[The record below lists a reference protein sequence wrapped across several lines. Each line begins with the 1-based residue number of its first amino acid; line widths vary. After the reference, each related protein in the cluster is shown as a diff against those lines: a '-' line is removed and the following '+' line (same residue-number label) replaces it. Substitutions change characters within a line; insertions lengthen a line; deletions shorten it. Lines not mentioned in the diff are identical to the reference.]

1 MLGWDTVLVEQERRK
16 DMLREVAMDRLSQ
29 EALAVRHRG
38 ESLYCQALTRLGAW
52 LVASGR
58 YLQKRYG
65 VVPGPAKPL
74 AGRTV

>member
-1 MLGWDTVLVEQERRK
+1 MLEWRTVLVEQERRK
-16 DMLREVAMDRLSQ
+16 DMLRDAAMDRLSG
-29 EALAVRHRG
+29 EALVVRRRG
-38 ESLYCQALTRLGAW
+38 ENLYCQALTGLGKW

-65 VVPGPAKPL
+65 TMQGPKPL

>member
-16 DMLREVAMDRLSQ
+16 DMLREAAMDRLSG
-29 EALAVRHRG
+29 EALAACCRG
-38 ESLYCQALTRLGAW
+38 ESLYCQALTGLGKW

-65 VVPGPAKPL
+65 TMPGPKPL